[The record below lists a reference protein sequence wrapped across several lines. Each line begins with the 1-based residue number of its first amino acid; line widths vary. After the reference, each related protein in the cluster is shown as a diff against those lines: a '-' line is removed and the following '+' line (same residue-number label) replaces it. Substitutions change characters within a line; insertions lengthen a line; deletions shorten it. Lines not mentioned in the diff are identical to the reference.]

1 LASRAQLALQSAQGL
16 GVMIMNLRLALG
28 TFALLFAAIAP
39 AWSADQT
46 FLAFLHGDSPTTNTG
61 STAQGE
67 GKLVVH
73 DATQSVDL
81 TLTVHGIAMKD
92 LSEHLSH
99 APVGPVHLH
108 IYAANG
114 DSSLLLPFPMGAN
127 YAAAGDGFVLT
138 VKNYPYADGAKIIA
152 SDITFDKFV
161 AALQSGKVVLN
172 IHTQKFADGEISGP
186 VEAVH

>member
-1 LASRAQLALQSAQGL
+1 MVRLIIAALVFAFATAS
-16 GVMIMNLRLALG
+16 
-28 TFALLFAAIAP
+28 P

-67 GKLVVH
+67 AKLVVH

-81 TLTVHGIAMKD
+81 ALTVHGLKIEDFAT
-92 LSEHLSH
+92 HLAH

-108 IYAANG
+108 IYSTDGN
-114 DSSLLLPFPMGAN
+114 SELLLPFPMGPS
-127 YAAAGDGFVLT
+127 YAAISDGFTLT
-138 VKNYPYADGAKIIA
+138 VTNYPYADGAKIIA
-152 SDITFDKFV
+152 SKIGFTDFV
-161 AALQSGKVVLN
+161 KALQGGAVVLN
-172 IHTQKFADGEISGP
+172 IHTQKFPDGEISGK

>member
-1 LASRAQLALQSAQGL
+1 MMTLRVFFGALAFCFVAL
-16 GVMIMNLRLALG
+16 
-28 TFALLFAAIAP
+28 TP
-39 AWSADQT
+39 AWAADQT

-67 GKLVVH
+67 AKLVVH
-73 DATQSVDL
+73 DATQTVDL
-81 TLTVHGIAMKD
+81 ELTVHGIAMNA

-127 YAAAGDGFVLT
+127 YAAVNDGFVLT

-152 SDITFDKFV
+152 SDITFDAFV
-161 AALQSGKVVLN
+161 KALQSGAVVLN
-172 IHTQKFADGEISGP
+172 IHTQKFADGEISGK